1 MISRLSRIMT
11 QPLPLSMSRSSKK
24 FFDNISSK
32 SPFDFEFYGARTVID
47 TFPSFRSLNIL
58 SSEHDKYDLTSSIR
72 TVEIFKFDSG
82 QACNWLFELCNVPLD
97 LIDEGDMVNF
107 KLVDGKELTLF
118 MVQKAPSLNKVRVI
132 PTSYSV
138 DLTDLEINA
147 LRELIHKQ

>member
-1 MISRLSRIMT
+1 
-11 QPLPLSMSRSSKK
+11 
-24 FFDNISSK
+24 
-32 SPFDFEFYGARTVID
+32 
-47 TFPSFRSLNIL
+47 
-58 SSEHDKYDLTSSIR
+58 
-72 TVEIFKFDSG
+72 
-82 QACNWLFELCNVPLD
+82 
-97 LIDEGDMVNF
+97 MVNF